1 MPQVSIIVPVYN
13 AERFLERCIKSVQ
26 RQTLADWELVLIN
39 DASTDGSITIIK
51 TFAEKDP
58 RIKWFDNKVNQGPM
72 VVRQQGVMEA
82 TGEYVTFLDS
92 DDALTDKA
100 LEKFLQSALSNKAD
114 VVCANMLH
122 LGTKGY
128 KMVFSSSLKYGNDRN
143 SALKSLLRMELT
155 HNLCGKLFRRRLL
168 QDYEYRVFPEA
179 RRGEDACMLYQIAN
193 NAQIVCLLD
202 EPVYLYYEEATSSSH
217 KEMKDSD
224 LKSLFLANH
233 IIIETCSN
241 YPELQED
248 LFCRI
253 SKSISALIA
262 QGYGKRPC
270 FHKAI
275 KDFSMERYIEI
286 NEMWK
291 ILKFSDFLEI
301 VIKRFV
307 FPAVGLKFD
316 GWK

>member
-1 MPQVSIIVPVYN
+1 MPQVSIIVPVFN

-26 RQTLADWELVLIN
+26 EQTMADWELILIN
-39 DASTDGSITIIK
+39 DASTDGSVVIIK

-92 DDALTDKA
+92 DDAFTDKA
-100 LEKFLQSALSNKAD
+100 LEKLLQSALSNKAD

-122 LGTKGY
+122 LGTKGN
-128 KMVFSSSLKYGNDRN
+128 KKVFSSSLKYGNDRN

-193 NAQIVCLLD
+193 NSQIVCLLD
-202 EPVYLYYEEATSSSH
+202 ESVYLYYEETTSSSH
-217 KEMKDSD
+217 KELKDCD

-233 IIIETCSN
+233 IIIEICSN

-262 QGYGKRPC
+262 QGYGNRPC

-291 ILKFSDFLEI
+291 ILKFSDFFEI
-301 VIKRFV
+301 IIKRFV
-307 FPAVGLKFD
+307 YPAVGLKFD
-316 GWK
+316 GWR